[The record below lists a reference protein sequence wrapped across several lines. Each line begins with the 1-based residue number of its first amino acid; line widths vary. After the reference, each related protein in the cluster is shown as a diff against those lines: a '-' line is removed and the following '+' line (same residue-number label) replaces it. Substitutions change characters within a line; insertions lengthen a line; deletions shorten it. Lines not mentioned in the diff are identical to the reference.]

1 MPRGTNHHGTGP
13 QYCCDVIWD
22 ELPGSFESEQVR
34 VAAELATELE
44 KTTPSLSALAD
55 LLKQERNVSH
65 EVSLL
70 LAADGLAC
78 DLWVT
83 DGDSRKR
90 WGPLGPSMEFREQGV
105 YPPPLDSF
113 PDALLPYFEVRAST
127 TSRPDLSARYH
138 DIIGLRW
145 KNFDHLVEAHRNYL
159 EAGKDE
165 GIGDVTAESAAV
177 TYLLRA
183 ADISMTHKIAEDA
196 TIERL
201 REAVLHAIHSENAQS
216 AWIAERAAT
225 LIARRPAIARELIEV
240 IDSEARNHPQHR
252 RGRERALLEAAAELA
267 RSVKDSDRVRRL
279 RVAQAESLE
288 AEAKERA
295 GDGGII
301 ELALLSDAS
310 RIYQQVGAGADVQR
324 LKAALAAAS
333 ERAGEEMHLVQ
344 SRIDVPQSSIDQA
357 ANDMTQRLGE
367 GELLP
372 LGAADV
378 LGLWPTPERLSDELN
393 QAKAQ
398 HPLQFLVRHTSIK
411 GDGRFQSDPDDDAER
426 HEAQLTR
433 QMAQQ
438 TAFRLAFGESILEVL
453 RHRGLW
459 SAERQFEAI
468 RLVNKELAEACA
480 PGLEALEVGRYWN
493 AAHALIPQ
501 LERAVRL
508 VAKSVGA
515 PMKTAQRS
523 GLRWASLDEMLA
535 NAAVVGALGAG
546 LSISLRRLFI
556 DPYGPN
562 YRNEFAHGAADPN
575 ESQAALARL
584 AALATLSVALR
595 LAIFP
600 RDQPGD
606 PTIA

>member
-1 MPRGTNHHGTGP
+1 
-13 QYCCDVIWD
+13 VIWD
-22 ELPGSFESEQVR
+22 DLPGSFESEQLR
-34 VAAELATELE
+34 VAAELALELE
-44 KTTPSLSALAD
+44 KTTPSLSVLAD
-55 LLKQERNVSH
+55 SLKLERDVPH
-65 EVSLL
+65 EVALL
-70 LAADGLAC
+70 LASDGLAC
-78 DLWVT
+78 DLWLT

-90 WGPLGPSMEFREQGV
+90 WGPLGPFMEFREQGI

-113 PDALLPYFEVRAST
+113 PDALLPYFELRAST
-127 TSRPDLSARYH
+127 TSRPDLGARYH
-138 DIIGLRW
+138 DLIGLRW
-145 KNFDHLVEAHRNYL
+145 KKFDHLVEAHRNYL
-159 EAGKDE
+159 EAGKDK
-165 GIGDVTAESAAV
+165 GLGDSTAEGVAV

-183 ADISMTHKIAEDA
+183 ADLSVTHKIEEDA
-196 TIERL
+196 TIDHL
-201 REAVLHAIHSENAQS
+201 REAVLHGIHSDNAQS

-225 LIARRPAIARELIEV
+225 LIARRPTIARELIEV
-240 IDSEARNHPQHR
+240 IDSEARNRAEHR
-252 RGRERALLEAAAELA
+252 RGRERALLEAAEELA
-267 RSVKDSDRVRRL
+267 RSVKDSDRARRL

-295 GDGGII
+295 SDGGII

-333 ERAGEEMHLVQ
+333 EHAGEEMHLVQ
-344 SRIDVPQSSIDQA
+344 SRIDIPQSSIDDA
-357 ANDMTQRLGE
+357 ATDMTKRLGE

-378 LGLWPTPERLSDELN
+378 LGLWPTPERLNDDLN

-398 HPLQFLVRHTSIK
+398 HAMQFLVRHISIK

-438 TAFRLAFGESILEVL
+438 TAFRLAFGESILDVL

-459 SAERQFEAI
+459 SAERQFQAL
-468 RLVNKELAEACA
+468 RLVDEELAEACA
-480 PGLEALEVGRYWN
+480 PGLEALEVGRYWI

-501 LERAVRL
+501 VERAVRL
-508 VAKSVGA
+508 VAKSVGIA
-515 PMKTAQRS
+515 PMKTAHRS

-535 NAAVVGALGAG
+535 NAAVVDALGSG
-546 LSISLRRLFI
+546 LAMSLRRIFI

-562 YRNEFAHGAADPN
+562 YRNEFAHGAADLS
-575 ESQAALARL
+575 ESQAATARL

-595 LAIFP
+595 LAIVV
-600 RDQPGD
+600 REGASD
-606 PTIA
+606 PTAV

>member
-1 MPRGTNHHGTGP
+1 
-13 QYCCDVIWD
+13 VIWKD
-22 ELPGSFESEQVR
+22 LPGSFESAQVR
-34 VAAELATELE
+34 VAAELALELE
-44 KTTPSLSALAD
+44 KTTPSLSALGD
-55 LLKQERNVSH
+55 LLKRERDVPH
-65 EVSLL
+65 EVALL
-70 LAADGLAC
+70 LASDGLAC
-78 DLWVT
+78 DLWLT
-83 DGDSRKR
+83 DGDSSKR
-90 WGPLGPSMEFREQGV
+90 WGPLGPFMAFREQGV

-113 PDALLPYFEVRAST
+113 PDALLPYFELRAST
-127 TSRPDLSARYH
+127 TNRPDLCARYH
-138 DIIGLRW
+138 DIVGLRW
-145 KNFDHLVEAHRNYL
+145 KKFDHLVEAHRNYL
-159 EAGKDE
+159 AAAKDKDL
-165 GIGDVTAESAAV
+165 GDMTAEAVAV

-183 ADISMTHKIAEDA
+183 ADLSVTHKIEEDA
-196 TIERL
+196 TIHRL
-201 REAVLHAIHSENAQS
+201 REAVLHGIHFDNAQS

-240 IDSEARNHPQHR
+240 IDSEARDRPQHR
-252 RGRERALLEAAAELA
+252 RGRERALLQAADELA
-267 RSVKDSDRVRRL
+267 RSVKDSDRARRL

-288 AEAKERA
+288 AEAKERVS
-295 GDGGII
+295 DGGII
-301 ELALLSDAS
+301 ELALLSDAT

-344 SRIDVPQSSIDQA
+344 SRIDIPQSSIEEA
-357 ANDMTQRLGE
+357 ATDMTQRLGE

-378 LGLWPTPERLSDELN
+378 LGLWRTQERLSDDLN

-411 GDGRFQSDPDDDAER
+411 GDGRFQNDPDDDAGR

-433 QMAQQ
+433 LIAQQ

-453 RHRGLW
+453 RHRGVW
-459 SAERQFEAI
+459 SAERQFQAI
-468 RLVNKELAEACA
+468 RLVDRELAEACA
-480 PGLEALEVGRYWN
+480 RGLEALEVGRYWI
-493 AAHALIPQ
+493 AANALIPQ

-508 VAKSVGA
+508 VAKSVGVA
-515 PMKTAQRS
+515 PLKTAQRS

-535 NAAVVGALGAG
+535 NAAVVDALGAG
-546 LSISLRRLFI
+546 LGMSLRRLFI

-575 ESQAALARL
+575 ESQAASARL

-595 LAIFP
+595 LASFP
-600 RDQPGD
+600 REQPSD